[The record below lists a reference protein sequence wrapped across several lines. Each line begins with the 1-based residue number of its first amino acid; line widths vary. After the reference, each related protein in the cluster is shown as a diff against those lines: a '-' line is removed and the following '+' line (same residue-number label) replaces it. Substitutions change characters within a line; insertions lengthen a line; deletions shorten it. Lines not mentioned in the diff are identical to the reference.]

1 MIVKAISHRNS
12 SLTAIQNLIEYV
24 FTPNKLIDPQG
35 KRERIILKRYI
46 RGFDPEKWASQFKAN
61 DERRSFNHAKRTVLR
76 HEIISFS
83 NKDNQHLTPEILRA
97 FGQFYLKHRSPSS
110 MGICGVH
117 YEQSIHL
124 HFILSAVGVDTKST
138 RVSREDFKN
147 FKIKLQEFQKEKYPL
162 LEHSIVEHS
171 KKKA

>member
-1 MIVKAISHRNS
+1 
-12 SLTAIQNLIEYV
+12 
-24 FTPNKLIDPQG
+24 
-35 KRERIILKRYI
+35 
-46 RGFDPEKWASQFKAN
+46 
-61 DERRSFNHAKRTVLR
+61 
-76 HEIISFS
+76 
-83 NKDNQHLTPEILRA
+83 
-97 FGQFYLKHRSPSS
+97 